1 MTTRQDPWPTKRR
14 AIITGAA
21 GGLGAG
27 MAATFV
33 ASGHEVL
40 LVDID
45 ERVTKE
51 ADALGDAAT
60 AVVTDLADA
69 ASADEVISAAVDRW
83 RHCDVLINNAAWS
96 LHRPF
101 ADVTSVEFD
110 RLVAVNQRAPFLLTQ
125 RFAALPP
132 TTDRVVVNISSVNA
146 VSGNKNLV
154 AYAGTKGGLEAMTRA
169 MAVELAPLGIRVNAV
184 RPGAIDSPAL
194 HETIAAGLLDPA
206 AYWREFP
213 ISQPTQPADIAA
225 VVILLLSAQARTIT
239 GAVWTIDGGFTA
251 H

>member
-27 MAATFV
+27 LAATFV

-69 ASADEVISAAVDRW
+69 ASADEVIGAAVDRW
-83 RHCDVLINNAAWS
+83 RHCDVLVNNAAWS

-101 ADVTSVEFD
+101 ADVTSAEFD

-125 RFAALPP
+125 RFAAL
-132 TTDRVVVNISSVNA
+132 A
-146 VSGNKNLV
+146 V
-154 AYAGTKGGLEAMTRA
+154 
-169 MAVELAPLGIRVNAV
+169 
-184 RPGAIDSPAL
+184 D
-194 HETIAAGLLDPA
+194 D
-206 AYWREFP
+206 
-213 ISQPTQPADIAA
+213 
-225 VVILLLSAQARTIT
+225 
-239 GAVWTIDGGFTA
+239 
-251 H
+251 